1 MAGRNFSRVYVVH
14 FRGGDH
20 LVRARTHAEVDN
32 ICAVPQL
39 STHNG
44 FSGVDA
50 GVSRGVAQ
58 HGDSH

>member
-1 MAGRNFSRVYVVH
+1 MAGRNFSRIYVVH
-14 FRGGDH
+14 FQGGEH
-20 LVRARTHAEVDN
+20 PVPARTHAGVDN
-32 ICAVPQL
+32 ICAAPQL

-44 FSGVDA
+44 FAVVDA